1 MEPEGIGLVVPT
13 LALRLRASP
22 DTLMCDLARPPRTVL
37 ARFRADVTK
46 TTRQTLL
53 ETAVARLGR
62 EELAKAMNTP
72 VHLIDAWLNGFATM
86 PDRKLLDLAN
96 IIETLG
102 DEPSDPG

>member
-1 MEPEGIGLVVPT
+1 MDQFCGTPVGIERRRFEPAVSRKILSAVLTQSEQI
-13 LALRLRASP
+13 RS
-22 DTLMCDLARPPRTVL
+22 TV
-37 ARFRADVTK
+37 
-46 TTRQTLL
+46 
-53 ETAVARLGR
+53 
-62 EELAKAMNTP
+62 ELAKAMNTP